1 MQYVD
6 VPTVSCRLVVI
17 DPSCCLSVVMC
28 AVRFVFREAILCI
41 AFHGLVTEVIL
52 QNSFQD
58 FLSSHLMAAAYSA
71 LDARYCTFLRSRRSG
86 LSFVRWYLR
95 LFAFTSFLCNVI
107 SSPVMLSVPAALFVF
122 SLLIIVQ
129 ISLYVGGAIS
139 S

>member
-1 MQYVD
+1 VQYVD

-71 LDARYCTFLRSRRSG
+71 LDTRYCTFLPSHCSG
-86 LSFVRWYLR
+86 FSFVPWYLR
-95 LFAFTSFLCNVI
+95 LFAFTSFLCNVRHEFQHGTDLCRG
-107 SSPVMLSVPAALFVF
+107 SFLDV
-122 SLLIIVQ
+122 SLVCLNEDRH
-129 ISLYVGGAIS
+129 A
-139 S
+139 